1 MLTYGNHFVGNNYF
15 LSGAPEII
23 DITGTNNFIADNG
36 GKIYFAAGNSLET
49 NWFSGIAYFSAN
61 NDLPQKYKYAITA
74 MRDIW
79 GWRSSGEYPSTA
91 EDDPSHYVQY
101 RLDTYS
107 SDSGY
112 ALDLHGYTANISSNI
127 IISGLYR
134 KQYTSSNDFN
144 AIISGAFFDNDR
156 LVTAMSDTFAV
167 TGTDYC
173 GTAISINVNNLIFSG
188 RPNFKYIIS
197 SDSPYTTHTNIY
209 VRVIDIRSLNDLSY
223 SITATAAK

>member
-15 LSGAPEII
+15 LSGAPEKI
-23 DITGTNNFIADNG
+23 DITGTNKFIPGTLNQVIGNG
-36 GKIYFAAGNSLET
+36 VASMWL
-49 NWFSGIAYFSAN
+49 SGSMYFSAN

-79 GWRSSGEYPSTA
+79 HWKITGEIPSTA
-91 EDDPSHYVQY
+91 MDDPSYYVPERY
-101 RLDTYS
+101 DTYS

-127 IISGLYR
+127 IISGTYR

-144 AIISGAFFDNDR
+144 AIISGAFFDDDR

-167 TGTDYC
+167 TGSAYC
-173 GTAISINVNNLIFSG
+173 GTAISIDVNNLIFSG

-197 SDSPYTTHTNIY
+197 SDSPYTMHTDIY
-209 VRVIDIRSLNDLSY
+209 VRVIDIRSLNNLSY

>member
-1 MLTYGNHFVGNNYF
+1 MLTYGNHFVGNNYL
-15 LSGAPEII
+15 LSGAPEKI
-23 DITGTNNFIADNG
+23 DITGTNKFIPGRLEQAIGNG
-36 GKIYFAAGNSLET
+36 VASM
-49 NWFSGIAYFSAN
+49 WMSGSMYFSAN

-79 GWRSSGEYPSTA
+79 DWRTTGEWPSTA
-91 EDDPSHYVQY
+91 ADDPSHYVPDRY
-101 RLDTYS
+101 DTYS

-112 ALDLHGYTANISSNI
+112 ALDLHGYTANIRTNI
-127 IISGLYR
+127 IISGTYR

-167 TGTDYC
+167 TGSAYC
-173 GTAISINVNNLIFSG
+173 GTSISINVNNLIFSG

-197 SDSPYTTHTNIY
+197 SDAPYTMHNNIH
-209 VRVIDIRSLNDLSY
+209 VRVIDIRSLNNLSY